1 MNRNVM
7 TFTAVVVAIALT
19 NGCRSLPG
27 TNEQQGAVIGGAGG
41 AIAGAAI
48 AENNLLGAL
57 IGGAAGAA
65 GGYLL
70 GANADKI
77 IGRDKDAAQAAVNN
91 AQREPAT
98 ASQARNSSSADLNS
112 DGFVTM
118 DEIVALREA
127 NLTDEQIILR
137 LRATDQVFDLT
148 PSQENELLTRG
159 ISNEVIDAMKE
170 VNREERQRLLRQTD
184 DVIGRPRY

>member
-1 MNRNVM
+1 
-7 TFTAVVVAIALT
+7 
-19 NGCRSLPG
+19 
-27 TNEQQGAVIGGAGG
+27 
-41 AIAGAAI
+41 
-48 AENNLLGAL
+48 
-57 IGGAAGAA
+57 GAA

-184 DVIGRPRY
+184 DVIGRPR

>member
-159 ISNEVIDAMKE
+159 ISYEVIDAMKE

>member
-27 TNEQQGAVIGGAGG
+27 TNEQQGAV
-41 AIAGAAI
+41 
-48 AENNLLGAL
+48 

-159 ISNEVIDAMKE
+159 ISYEVIDAMKE